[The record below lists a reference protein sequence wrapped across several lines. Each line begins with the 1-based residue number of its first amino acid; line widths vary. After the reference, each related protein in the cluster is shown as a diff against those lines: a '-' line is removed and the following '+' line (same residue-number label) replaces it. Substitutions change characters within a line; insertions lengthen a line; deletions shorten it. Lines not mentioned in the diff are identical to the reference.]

1 MKTMRR
7 EEGFTLIELMI
18 VVAIIA
24 IIAAIA
30 IPSLLN
36 ARKAGNEASAISS
49 LRTLTTVN
57 EQYRTRFQ
65 NYSDD
70 LDGLTTAGY
79 IAGYTF
85 DYSKNGSTWSC
96 KADPVSEG
104 NDGDRHFFVDQSGII
119 RFSAASEANAT
130 SSPIDSGATSSG
142 GRRRFSGSRA
152 GRLTRFHGPVGRMA
166 QTRPISQSS
175 RGDPPGSPRFFS
187 SELACFSRYT

>member
-70 LDGLTTAGY
+70 LNSLTTAGY
-79 IAGYTF
+79 IDSVLGGGQKSGYTF

-130 SSPIDSGATSSG
+130 SSPIDSGANSSGG
-142 GRRRFSGSRA
+142 GRRR
-152 GRLTRFHGPVGRMA
+152 
-166 QTRPISQSS
+166 
-175 RGDPPGSPRFFS
+175 
-187 SELACFSRYT
+187 

>member
-49 LRTLTTVN
+49 LRTLSTVN

-65 NYSDD
+65 AYAVNLSA
-70 LDGLTTAGY
+70 LETAGY
-79 IAGYTF
+79 IDSVLGAGEKSGYSF
-85 DYSKNGSTWSC
+85 DYTKTGSTWSC
-96 KADPVSEG
+96 KADPVSQG
-104 NDGDRHFFVDQSGII
+104 NDGDRHFFVDHSAVI
-119 RFSAASEANAT
+119 RFNAT
-130 SSPIDSGATSSG
+130 SAARVTSEPID
-142 GRRRFSGSRA
+142 
-152 GRLTRFHGPVGRMA
+152 
-166 QTRPISQSS
+166 
-175 RGDPPGSPRFFS
+175 
-187 SELACFSRYT
+187 